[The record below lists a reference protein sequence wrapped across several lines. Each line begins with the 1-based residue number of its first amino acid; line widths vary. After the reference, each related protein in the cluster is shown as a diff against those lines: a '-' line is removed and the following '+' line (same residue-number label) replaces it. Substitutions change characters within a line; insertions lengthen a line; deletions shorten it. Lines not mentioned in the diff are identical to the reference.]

1 MSATSN
7 ASSPVSDAPPRAL
20 APLAPSSTNGPIKI
34 SPAPP
39 QAHTSL
45 INKEW
50 IIPPRPKPGRKPA
63 TDIPPTKRKAQNR
76 AAQRAF
82 RERRAS
88 KVGEL
93 EEQMRM
99 MEQEDE
105 KEQEELRGQ
114 IARLETDVEKYSQ
127 LLIAYGEKMKVME
140 EELIEGR
147 HIRESIQREY
157 SESRGYSSASTDA
170 VPLPSRNISHEK
182 SDARLYGGQRG
193 VVYEDSSSETLIGC
207 GACSVDTRC
216 ECIEQAI
223 DISNL
228 EAKPDPITK
237 RPHSPITPT
246 KIKRPRLERSLITS
260 PKFEETEIDFTTKN
274 HLAPLTASN
283 SPSSISA
290 LVPTNTTVDS
300 CGFCTEGTAC
310 LCAELAA
317 DTPGTEGSNRNAPQ
331 HLSRPSDMNIRKFV
345 TPASLPNFSFSRS
358 STSEGNSCQNGPGTC
373 KQCQTS
379 STSTLFCKSLAAT
392 RSTPFDLP
400 KTTKPSEPA
409 VKQSCSNSNPCCGNH
424 PSTNPLATPPLDHS
438 TTHAITGPTL
448 SCADAF
454 TALSR
459 HPAFDRA
466 SDELGTWLPHLAT
479 VPKGLEGRTAFE
491 IEAASVMGVLKFFD
505 RRFGKEGDEER
516 K

>member
-1 MSATSN
+1 MSA
-7 ASSPVSDAPPRAL
+7 ASKALSPAADGPPRAL
-20 APLAPSSTNGPIKI
+20 APLAPSSTNGPMKV
-34 SPAPP
+34 PLAPI

-45 INKEW
+45 TNKEW
-50 IIPPRPKPGRKPA
+50 IVPPRPKPGRKPA
-63 TDIPPTKRKAQNR
+63 TDTPPTKRKAQNR

-93 EEQMRM
+93 EEQMRI

-105 KEQEELRGQ
+105 KEQEELRCQ
-114 IARLETDVEKYSQ
+114 IKRLETDVEKYNQ
-127 LLIAYGEKMKVME
+127 LLIAYGERMKAME
-140 EELIEGR
+140 QELLEER
-147 HIRESIQREY
+147 QIRKNIQREY
-157 SESRGYSSASTDA
+157 LDSREYSPGSADA
-170 VPLPSRNISHEK
+170 VPLPSRNISREK
-182 SDARLYGGQRG
+182 SDVRLHSGQNR
-193 VVYEDSSSETLIGC
+193 VTIEDSGSETLIGC
-207 GACSVDTRC
+207 GACSIDTRC

-228 EAKPDPITK
+228 KANLAPIHK
-237 RPHSPITPT
+237 RPHSPTALMES
-246 KIKRPRLERSLITS
+246 KRPRHEESLDIT
-260 PKFEETEIDFTTKN
+260 PQLDDNEIDFTTKR
-274 HLAPLTASN
+274 LPPPLTTFSS
-283 SPSSISA
+283 SPSIPA
-290 LVPTNTTVDS
+290 PVPTNAMIDS
-300 CGFCTEGTAC
+300 CGFCTEGSTC

-317 DTPGTEGSNRNAPQ
+317 DTSGIIEGNRRAAQLLSQPSNR
-331 HLSRPSDMNIRKFV
+331 SISKFV

-358 STSEGNSCQNGPGTC
+358 STSGGDSCQNGPGTC
-373 KQCQTS
+373 NQCQTS

-392 RSTPFDLP
+392 RSITSDPP
-400 KTTKPSEPA
+400 NATKSSEPTI
-409 VKQSCSNSNPCCGNH
+409 KQPCSNASNCCRNA
-424 PSTNPLATPPLDHS
+424 SSNNPLATPPLDCS
-438 TTHAITGPTL
+438 NTHVITGPTL

-466 SDELGTWLPHLAT
+466 SDELGTWLPQLAT

-505 RRFGKEGDEER
+505 RRFGKERDEER